1 MTMKKWL
8 CVLCALLFLLAGCSQ
23 PQGGEGDSHGGD
35 SSSQEESSPEE
46 NGRWEF
52 DLPENHDMDP
62 QRLQL
67 LHEALA
73 DSSVYA
79 MVTAKDGVIVDEFY
93 QTGYD
98 ETSVFPLHSCSKSF
112 TGALVGIAIQEG
124 LLGGVDDLL
133 SEYLPQVR
141 ELGDQGKGQ
150 ITLRHL
156 LTHTSGLEWY
166 EWGGGASNWI
176 EFQSSPNWVEYI

>member
-1 MTMKKWL
+1 MF
-8 CVLCALLFLLAGCSQ
+8 CARCFSCWQAGSQ

-93 QTGYD
+93 QTVMMKPAFSRC
-98 ETSVFPLHSCSKSF
+98 TPVPNP
-112 TGALVGIAIQEG
+112 
-124 LLGGVDDLL
+124 LLGPL
-133 SEYLPQVR
+133 
-141 ELGDQGKGQ
+141 
-150 ITLRHL
+150 
-156 LTHTSGLEWY
+156 W
-166 EWGGGASNWI
+166 A
-176 EFQSSPNWVEYI
+176 